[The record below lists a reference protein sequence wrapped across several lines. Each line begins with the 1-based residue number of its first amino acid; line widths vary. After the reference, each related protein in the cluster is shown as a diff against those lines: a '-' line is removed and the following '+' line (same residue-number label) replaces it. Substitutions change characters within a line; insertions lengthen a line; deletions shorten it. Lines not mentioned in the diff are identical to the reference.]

1 MEMME
6 GWMDGWNHGW
16 MMKLPVSRRLFDRWW
31 SYATAM
37 WLETKLTM
45 ENEKKNDSMR
55 RKQISSDFFLFLIY
69 VGCLGQLTRTTT
81 IPHGP
86 LDILQAQEQ
95 VRHRGGDRRAHRGSN
110 PGRGRN
116 KSHNLPQ
123 QLDPQ
128 VQIRSVLITAYFVN
142 WLWQTTCLST
152 ILVLLLLGGICL
164 WFVNHSRLQSQER
177 HVK

>member
-1 MEMME
+1 MFPNQRVNMGKLLNCSLFVFLHSQEPNTDEKWGLMVFCKDSSPEKIMIVVKEKRRECMEMME
-6 GWMDGWNHGW
+6 GWNHGW

-45 ENEKKNDSMR
+45 ERKKNDSMR
-55 RKQISSDFFLFLIY
+55 RKQIS
-69 VGCLGQLTRTTT
+69 
-81 IPHGP
+81 
-86 LDILQAQEQ
+86 
-95 VRHRGGDRRAHRGSN
+95 
-110 PGRGRN
+110 
-116 KSHNLPQ
+116 
-123 QLDPQ
+123 
-128 VQIRSVLITAYFVN
+128 SVLITAYFVN

>member
-1 MEMME
+1 MFPNQRINMGKLLNCSLFVFLHSQEPNTDEKWGLMVFCKDSSPEKIMIVVKEKRRECMEMME
-6 GWMDGWNHGW
+6 GWNHGW

-55 RKQISSDFFLFLIY
+55 RKQISS
-69 VGCLGQLTRTTT
+69 
-81 IPHGP
+81 
-86 LDILQAQEQ
+86 
-95 VRHRGGDRRAHRGSN
+95 
-110 PGRGRN
+110 
-116 KSHNLPQ
+116 
-123 QLDPQ
+123 
-128 VQIRSVLITAYFVN
+128 VLITAYFVN